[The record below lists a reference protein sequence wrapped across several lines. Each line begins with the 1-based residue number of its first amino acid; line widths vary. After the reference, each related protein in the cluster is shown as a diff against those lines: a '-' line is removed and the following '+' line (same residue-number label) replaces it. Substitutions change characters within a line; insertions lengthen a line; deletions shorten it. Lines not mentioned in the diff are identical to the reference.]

1 MGWRLILERRM
12 IWPLGTL
19 MFCQPTP
26 TPVPPPTPPVPTPP
40 PSDGC
45 DWHEN
50 TGLEGSDMEALLVES
65 KEDCCDACKSTTGCV
80 AADFNNV
87 YKEFGVPH
95 PHGVHL
101 ESRYVDLSSAAG
113 YKCHLKKTFQPKV
126 RTDGSVA
133 CVPNG
138 ALSV

>member
-1 MGWRLILERRM
+1 MGAAVYPDVLTAIRTNFSQWYDSVTNSRAEESLC
-12 IWPLGTL
+12 GG
-19 MFCQPTP
+19 QPAP

-40 PSDGC
+40 PR
-45 DWHEN
+45 
-50 TGLEGSDMEALLVES
+50 
-65 KEDCCDACKSTTGCV
+65 DCCDACKSTTGCM

-101 ESRYVDLSSAAG
+101 ESRDVDLSSAAG